1 MVSDQGKINNI
12 MVTPK
17 KQVHLEDNHKCRKR
31 PYVEEFTEYFLQN
44 LFTVCQKPCKGANY
58 MYYCNGLFLSEIVR
72 QLPMCKMFHMDDG
85 RELEC
90 FYDVFEMTLRNVTT
104 KPCTLLQYKVRNY
117 QEDFQMGYDA
127 RLTSFAIAF
136 DSPHVSVKEEYLIYD
151 MVAMVSAIGGTLGL
165 FVGFSFSEMASSILK
180 RTQVFIARFKENKR
194 KVDPT
199 LVKTKEE
206 KVRLSH
212 DEMAKSISA
221 LEARMS
227 TYEKEFI
234 KCRKPI
240 ITHNKT

>member
-1 MVSDQGKINNI
+1 
-12 MVTPK
+12 
-17 KQVHLEDNHKCRKR
+17 
-31 PYVEEFTEYFLQN
+31 
-44 LFTVCQKPCKGANY
+44 
-58 MYYCNGLFLSEIVR
+58 
-72 QLPMCKMFHMDDG
+72 
-85 RELEC
+85 
-90 FYDVFEMTLRNVTT
+90 
-104 KPCTLLQYKVRNY
+104 
-117 QEDFQMGYDA
+117 MGYDA

-151 MVAMVSAIGGTLGL
+151 MVAMVSAIGGTMGL

-240 ITHNKT
+240 ITYNKT